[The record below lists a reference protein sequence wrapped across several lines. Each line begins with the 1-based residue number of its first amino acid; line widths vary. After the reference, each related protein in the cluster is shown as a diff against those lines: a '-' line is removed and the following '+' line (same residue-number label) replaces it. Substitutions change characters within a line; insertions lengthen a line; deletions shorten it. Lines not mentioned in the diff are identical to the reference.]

1 MRIRLLWL
9 LAFLIAAAGAFGFS
23 EPDQVVVLANSR
35 ENESVDLAGYYT
47 AARGIPEGNIIAI
60 PMPVEETIS
69 WSQYV
74 SEIHNPLLSR
84 LLADGWIGA
93 GVLEEVDLAGRPEIK
108 LKGHRI
114 AYLVTCRGVPL
125 RIENSPD
132 LLEAE
137 SADLPPRYRTNCS
150 AVDSE
155 LSLLTRSNVPTS
167 GVVTNPLYREKEPNA
182 TRMASVIRVSRL
194 DGPNWESCRRLV
206 DSAIEGEERGLVGRA
221 YIDAGEINQVGEAW
235 FASIGR
241 KIETL
246 GIDLDRESTRSNF
259 PFTARM
265 DAPVL
270 YLGWHSG
277 KVVGPMRNPRFRFSA
292 GAIAVH
298 IHSSSAGTLR
308 RGWLATLVSAGAAAT
323 VGNVYE
329 PYLQLTHNLDL
340 FFERIESGASIGE
353 AAFYSL
359 PGQSWQSILVGDP
372 LYRPFKTRFNAQ
384 WSRRDDF
391 GEDGQYLVLRQAN
404 LLEREGKPSEA
415 DSILREAMSE
425 YPNGLALAFRI
436 ATEMA
441 DEATDGWMA
450 PLQNA
455 MGSAME
461 SPGEWGLIVEAAE
474 FLRCQ
479 GRGGAALDAY
489 EELLRQNAVPQRWQ
503 HLLIDRAVPLA
514 ERQGDQDCLESLR
527 QMETSLEQ
535 GEP

>member
-1 MRIRLLWL
+1 MRICLLWL
-9 LAFLIAAAGAFGFS
+9 LACFVAAARAFGFP

-35 ENESVDLAGYYT
+35 ESDSVGLAGYYA

-60 PMPVEETIS
+60 PMPIEETIS

-74 SEIHNPLLSR
+74 GEIHNPLFSR

-93 GVLEEVDLAGRPEIK
+93 RVLDQVDLAGRSKIE

-114 AYLVTCRGVPL
+114 GYLVTCRGVPL
-125 RIENSPD
+125 RIENSLD

-137 SADLPPRYRTNCS
+137 SADLPPRYRTNRA

-167 GVVTNPLYREKEPNA
+167 GVVTNPLYREKEPTA
-182 TRMASVIRVSRL
+182 RRMASVIRVSRL
-194 DGPNWESCRRLV
+194 DGSNWESCRRLV
-206 DSAIEGEERGLVGRA
+206 DSAISGEKRGLVGRA
-221 YIDAGEINQVGEAW
+221 YIDAGELNQVGEAW

-241 KIETL
+241 KIELL
-246 GIDLDRESTRSNF
+246 GFDLDRESTRANF

-265 DAPVL
+265 DAAVL

-277 KVVGPMRNPRFRFSA
+277 KVVGPVVNSGFRFSE
-292 GAIAVH
+292 GAVAIH

-308 RGWLATLVSAGAAAT
+308 RGWLAALVNAGAAAT

-329 PYLQLTHNLDL
+329 PYLQLTHDLDL

-372 LYRPFKTRFNAQ
+372 LYRPFQIRFEGQ

-391 GEDGQYLVLRQAN
+391 AADGQYLVLRKAN
-404 LLEREGKPSEA
+404 LLERDERRSDA
-415 DSILREAMSE
+415 ASVLREGANE
-425 YPNGLALAFRI
+425 YPDGLALAFRI

-441 DEATDGWMA
+441 DQTTTGWMA

-455 MGSAME
+455 MRSAME

-474 FLRCQ
+474 LLRRQ
-479 GRGGAALDAY
+479 GYGGAALKAY
-489 EELLRQNAVPQRWQ
+489 EELLRQSALPQRWQ
-503 HLLIDRAVPLA
+503 HFLIDRAMPLA
-514 ERQGDQDCLESLR
+514 ESEGDRDRLELLQ
-527 QMETSLEQ
+527 QMETSLKRS
-535 GEP
+535 EP

>member
-9 LAFLIAAAGAFGFS
+9 LACLMAAGRALGFS
-23 EPDQVVVLANSR
+23 EPDQVVILANSR
-35 ENESVDLAGYYT
+35 ENDSVDLAGYYAT
-47 AARGIPEGNIIAI
+47 ARGIPDGNIIAI
-60 PMPVEETIS
+60 PMPVEETIG

-84 LLADGWIGA
+84 LLVGGWIGA
-93 GVLEEVDLAGRPEIK
+93 RVLEEVDLAGRPEIK

-137 SADLPPRYRTNCS
+137 SADLPPRYRTNRS

-182 TRMASVIRVSRL
+182 KRMASVVRVSRL
-194 DGPNWESCRRLV
+194 DGPDWDSCRRLV

-241 KIETL
+241 KIEML
-246 GIDLDRESTRSNF
+246 GIDLDRESTLANF
-259 PFTARM
+259 LFTARM

-277 KVVGPMRNPRFRFSA
+277 KVVGPMRNPGFRFSA
-292 GAIAVH
+292 GAGAMH
-298 IHSSSAGTLR
+298 IHSFSAGTFR
-308 RGWLATLVSAGAAAT
+308 RGWSATLVSAGAAVT
-323 VGNVYE
+323 VGIVSNYQ
-329 PYLQLTHNLDL
+329 LQLTHNLDL

-372 LYRPFKTRFNAQ
+372 LYRPFKTRFDAQ
-384 WSRRDDF
+384 WSRRGDF
-391 GEDGQYLVLRQAN
+391 GEDGQYLVMRQAN
-404 LLEREGKPSEA
+404 LLERGGRRSEA
-415 DSILREAMSE
+415 ASVLRKAMNG
-425 YPNGLALAFRI
+425 YPDGLALAFRI
-436 ATEMA
+436 ASETA
-441 DEATDGWMA
+441 DEAADWWMA
-450 PLQNA
+450 PLQNS
-455 MGSAME
+455 MRSAME

-474 FLRCQ
+474 FLRRQ
-479 GRGGAALDAY
+479 GRGDAALNAY
-489 EELLRQNAVPQRWQ
+489 EELLGQTALPHRWQ
-503 HLLIDRAVPLA
+503 SFLIDRAMPLA
-514 ERQGDQDCLESLR
+514 ESEGDQDCLESLK
-527 QMETSLEQ
+527 QMETDLKRS
-535 GEP
+535 EP